1 MLIIEQQGAAVEW
14 PSHTDI
20 MEALTAWKQ
29 PRNTDLNHG
38 FGQELRPEQLQ
49 HGVHYVLPA
58 LPKDVAMPMG
68 KVKHRLGC
76 CLCLTV
82 TSKHARKVF
91 Y

>member
-1 MLIIEQQGAAVEW
+1 MLITEQQGAAVER
-14 PSHTDI
+14 PSHTHI
-20 MEALTAWKQ
+20 TEVLTAWKH

-38 FGQELRPEQLQ
+38 FGQQLRPEQLQ
-49 HGVHYVLPA
+49 HGVHDVLPA
-58 LPKDVAMPMG
+58 LPQDVTMPMG

-76 CLCLTV
+76 CLCLAV